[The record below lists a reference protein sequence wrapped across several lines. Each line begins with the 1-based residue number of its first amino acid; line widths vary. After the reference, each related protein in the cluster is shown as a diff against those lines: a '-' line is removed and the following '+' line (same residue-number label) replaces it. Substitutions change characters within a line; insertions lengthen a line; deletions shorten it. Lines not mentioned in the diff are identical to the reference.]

1 MEQDE
6 VVDGGRIGDNQHL
19 EPKLTVGFTILTGC
33 EFYTPQ
39 NRLKLMSV

>member
-1 MEQDE
+1 MS
-6 VVDGGRIGDNQHL
+6 
-19 EPKLTVGFTILTGC
+19 LTPNFSQLLHAYFNDLTGC